1 MFLKYLVLLIFFL
14 SFNNVLSDEEQAEKK
29 MRGLAKELRC
39 MVCQNQSLLESD
51 SELAK
56 DLKSLI
62 KEKFSEGESSSDI
75 KKFLVRRYGEFIL
88 FKPVLK
94 LSNLVLWLSPL
105 LSILLV
111 AIVAFRKT
119 KIFNKKK

>member
-1 MFLKYLVLLIFFL
+1 MFLKYSVLLIFFL
-14 SFNNVLSDEEQAEKK
+14 SFNNVLSDEESAEKK

-94 LSNLVLWLSPL
+94 LSNLILWLSPL

-119 KIFNKKK
+119 RIFNTKK

>member
-1 MFLKYLVLLIFFL
+1 MFLKYSVLLIFFL
-14 SFNNVLSDEEQAEKK
+14 SFNNVLSDEESAEKK

-75 KKFLVRRYGEFIL
+75 KKFLVKRYGEFIL

-94 LSNLVLWLSPL
+94 LSNLILWLSPL

-119 KIFNKKK
+119 RISNRKK

>member
-1 MFLKYLVLLIFFL
+1 MFLKYSVLLIFFL
-14 SFNNVLSDEEQAEKK
+14 SFNNVLSDEESAEKK

-94 LSNLVLWLSPL
+94 LSNLILWLSPL

-119 KIFNKKK
+119 RISNRKK